1 MNWKYEADKNLVKRT
16 AFKWTILRPGG
27 LSNNPGEGKV
37 NAGRTHL
44 GKMISV
50 RISIS
55 FTRLGFALVK

>member
-1 MNWKYEADKNLVKRT
+1 MIRKAIPTYMHWKYEADKNLVKRT
-16 AFKWTILRPGG
+16 TFKWIILRPGG

-50 RISIS
+50 RT
-55 FTRLGFALVK
+55 FCP